1 MTALKSRVTRL
12 ERRLAPDANDPL
24 GLRALTDDELSLFIR
39 LLHAPTEGHGAA
51 RVQAELDAA
60 TAAKFELLLKRASEQ
75 GDAALGPLQ
84 RGR

>member
-12 ERRLAPDANDPL
+12 ERRLAPDADDPL

-39 LLHAPTEGHGAA
+39 LLRAPTEGHGAA
-51 RVQAELDAA
+51 AEAELDAA